1 VTDTDHA
8 PRPTLDPDLDPELAA
23 LLGFLAEAGHPP
35 MSEQT
40 PAEAR
45 AGFRALAVDLRDPS
59 LLPALESV
67 QDVTVPG
74 GDGDRPARVYRPRT
88 GDLPTIVFFHGG
100 GWVIG
105 DLDTHDLTCRTLAR
119 DADAVVVSVD
129 YRLAP
134 EHPFPAAVDDA
145 EAAARWVAEHAA
157 DPASGL
163 GGTAA
168 VAVAGDSA
176 GGNLAA
182 IVAQTFRDEGRP
194 LAAQLLLYPATDLVT
209 EHGSLVENAEGYF
222 LDAPTIAWFFE
233 QYVGAADPSDPRLSP
248 ALGDLTGL
256 APAVVA
262 VAQFDPLRDA
272 GTAYAQDLEAAGVRV
287 DLHSFPGLIHGF
299 VDMGRFSRAAQAAV
313 ERTFAALRTL
323 LHP

>member
-1 VTDTDHA
+1 MS
-8 PRPTLDPDLDPELAA
+8 LDPQLAPLVKDLDA
-23 LLGFLAEAGHPP
+23 GF
-35 MSEQT
+35 
-40 PAEAR
+40 PAVHTMTGAQARDVIRSRSAR
-45 AGFRALAVDLRDPS
+45 AVQPEPVAEVRDQTIPG
-59 LLPALESV
+59 
-67 QDVTVPG
+67 PG
-74 GDGDRPARVYRPRT
+74 GDIPVRIYRPEAGT
-88 GDLPTIVFFHGG
+88 EALPTVAFFHGG

-182 IVAQTFRDEGRP
+182 VLAQLAKNEG
-194 LAAQLLLYPATDLVT
+194 LQLVAQLLIYPAVDIDAA
-209 EHGSLVENAEGYF
+209 VEYESRVANGQGYF
-222 LDAPTIAWFFE
+222 LTSDDMHWFVTNYLPE
-233 QYVGAADPSDPRLSP
+233 GAGPDVLADPRLSP
-248 ALGDLTGL
+248 LRSPDLSGL
-256 APAVVA
+256 APAVVLTA
-262 VAQFDPLRDA
+262 EYDPLRDE
-272 GTAYAQDLEAAGVRV
+272 GEAYAAALEAAGVEV
-287 DLHSFPGLIHGF
+287 HLHRFDGLIHK
-299 VDMGRFSRAAQAAV
+299 RISS
-313 ERTFAALRTL
+313 L
-323 LHP
+323 P

>member
-1 VTDTDHA
+1 MTDTNHA
-8 PRPTLDPDLDPELAA
+8 PRPRLDPDLDPELAA
-23 LLGFLAEAGHPP
+23 LLGFLADSGQPP

-40 PAEAR
+40 AAQAR
-45 AGFRALAVDLRDPS
+45 AGFRALSVDLRDAS
-59 LLPALESV
+59 LLPVLESV
-67 QDVTVPG
+67 RDVTVPG
-74 GDGDRPARVYRPRT
+74 GAGDLAARVYRPRA
-88 GDLPTIVFFHGG
+88 GELPTIVFFHGG

-145 EAAARWVAEHAA
+145 EAATRWVAENAA
-157 DPASGL
+157 DPSAGL
-163 GGTAA
+163 GGSAV
-168 VAVAGDSA
+168 VAVGGDSA

-194 LAAQLLLYPATDLVT
+194 LGAQLLLYPATDLVT
-209 EHGSLVENAEGYF
+209 EHASLVENAEGYF
-222 LDAPTIAWFFE
+222 LDAPSIAWFFE
-233 QYVGAADPSDPRLSP
+233 QYVGSADPTDPRLSP
-248 ALGDLTGL
+248 ALGDLAGL

-272 GTAYAQDLEAAGVRV
+272 GTAYARDLEAAGVPV
-287 DLHSFPGLIHGF
+287 ELHSFPGLIHGF
-299 VDMGRFSRAAQAAV
+299 ADMGRFSKAAQAAV
-313 ERTFAALRTL
+313 EQTFAAMRTL